1 MEVFTAK
8 LQKENSTILCMSEGM
23 CMCRCALFAVLSPC
37 TAVSG

>member
-1 MEVFTAK
+1 MKVFKAK
-8 LQKENSTILCMSEGM
+8 QRKENSAILCMSMGM

>member
-1 MEVFTAK
+1 MFKAK

-37 TAVSG
+37 TAVCG